1 MPLTTTNQ
9 RVTVVKFELLYGQCE
24 GWREALRHRNP
35 AFLSHT
41 CILCGALYFCLHLL
55 SFVTHTSKPVIS
67 HSRGAVR
74 YHGRKSTGG
83 PPHSSFISNHKKN
96 KNALANI
103 SEVVACTQMMT
114 PEKTVKL
121 NQSST
126 PKLTTSRVESNKS
139 CRLVQELPRPTSPIL
154 HYFG

>member
-9 RVTVVKFELLYGQCE
+9 RVTVVKFELLYGQSA
-24 GWREALRHRNP
+24 GWREGSEP
-35 AFLSHT
+35 CFPLSHSSFVE
-41 CILCGALYFCLHLL
+41 LYFCLHLL

-67 HSRGAVR
+67 YSRGAVR
-74 YHGRKSTGG
+74 YHGRKSTGRCLPT
-83 PPHSSFISNHKKN
+83 PPLFQNHNK

-126 PKLTTSRVESNKS
+126 PKLTTRRVESNKS